1 MVDVF
6 VWIYRH
12 VPYFLPICKQL
23 VLEPKNFQILV
34 KFVVTGDVGI
44 TECIMR
50 DEVLEKMHDVQFCMK
65 SSLPLSVSIM
75 AELVT

>member
-1 MVDVF
+1 VVDVF

-50 DEVLEKMHDVQFCMK
+50 DEVLEKMHDVH
-65 SSLPLSVSIM
+65 SVLHEKFPSI
-75 AELVT
+75 VCFHYG